1 MMPRVRHASRAPLT
15 SRRCRRSSEFDQPF
29 DYIHVRMHVASIK
42 NWEKFFNQDYQN
54 LNPGGYIEL
63 QDMNFLPRCDDGTA
77 SPDSPIMQWSRYLI
91 EATRNLGIDVEV
103 SNSFP
108 GLLAE
113 AGFRDIKGETHT
125 WPVKSWPK
133 DKSMKK
139 LGLWMMENFLK
150 GVQGLVW
157 HIL

>member
-113 AGFRDIKGETHT
+113 A
-125 WPVKSWPK
+125 
-133 DKSMKK
+133 
-139 LGLWMMENFLK
+139 
-150 GVQGLVW
+150 
-157 HIL
+157 